1 MYMEVYMSE
10 NDELTGLL
18 TIKTFHEQLQSIA
31 RAGSNLVLVVLDLDH
46 LLSINEMYG
55 HQAGDEW
62 IRANAQHFQRVFGGE
77 ASLVGRSGGD
87 EFMAVIQNGDLGDIF
102 ERAEELRQQVESTRL
117 EFNASGET
125 IYLSNTIS
133 LGLAAFP
140 ANAGDPDDL
149 IEKGKQALYRAKVAG
164 GNRVC
169 FYQETDTLTGLPNKH
184 ASQRTLEEAL
194 RKARQAG
201 EPLSVFLLDIDR
213 FNEINT
219 DYGHRAGDEIL
230 IRLAHVLERNFKD
243 VGVVGRTGGDEF
255 LVILP
260 GQRADSAFILAEEVR
275 RLVEDSEIAAAV
287 GVHNYT
293 LRYRISG
300 GIATFP
306 GDATERVDLLR
317 KADEALYRSKR
328 IGRNRI
334 SLPASAQMVTKTSH
348 YTLIQL
354 ERLAELA
361 HKQERT
367 EAFLLREALD
377 DLLRKYGDPV
387 G

>member
-1 MYMEVYMSE
+1 MYMEIYVAE
-10 NDELTGLL
+10 QDELTGLL
-18 TIKTFHEQLQSIA
+18 TIKSFHEQLQTWAKTGTS
-31 RAGSNLVLVVLDLDH
+31 LVLVMLDLDH
-46 LLSINEMYG
+46 LLPFNEMYG

-62 IRANAQHFQRVFGGE
+62 IRTNAQLFQQAFGGE
-77 ASLVGRSGGD
+77 ASLVGRSSGD
-87 EFMAVIQNGDLGDIF
+87 EFMAVIQNGDLGEIF

-117 EFNASGET
+117 EIKSAGEA
-125 IYLSNTIS
+125 IYPINTIS
-133 LGLAAFP
+133 LGLAAYP

-169 FYQETDTLTGLPNKH
+169 FYQETDTLTGLLNQH

-213 FNEINT
+213 FNEINSE
-219 DYGHRAGDEIL
+219 YGHRAGDEVL
-230 IRLAHVLERNFKD
+230 IRLAHILERNFKEI
-243 VGVVGRTGGDEF
+243 GTLGRTGGDEF
-255 LVILP
+255 MVILP
-260 GQRADSAFILAEEVR
+260 DQRADSAFILAEEVR
-275 RLVEDSEIAAAV
+275 RLVEDGEITVTV
-287 GVHNYT
+287 GVHNYV

-348 YTLIQL
+348 YTQIQL
-354 ERLAELA
+354 ERLADLA
-361 HKQERT
+361 RKQDRT

-377 DLLRKYGDPV
+377 DLLRKYGDPA